1 MDLEEYRQIN
11 SGDMEWKKNVDN
23 QELYHLIFAFLL
35 MVLLPER
42 SVFMNKLLTHP
53 AAAFA
58 LIGVLTLI
66 LGGLYF
72 RHVHLSTRTLVNMSL
87 MLAITV
93 VLHQIKLFH
102 MPQGGSVTAGSMVPL
117 LLIAYRYGAGIG
129 SLAGFLYGLI
139 DLLLNPFIVHPVQ
152 VLFDYPLPYMA
163 MGLAGLWSKHL
174 YVGTALAFIG
184 RFFCHFI
191 SGIVF
196 FASYAPSG
204 MSPVLYSM
212 AFIASYLLPEFI
224 ICCLILKLL
233 PLRLIMRSMKS

>member
-1 MDLEEYRQIN
+1 M
-11 SGDMEWKKNVDN
+11 G
-23 QELYHLIFAFLL
+23 
-35 MVLLPER
+35 LLPER
-42 SVFMNKLLTHP
+42 SVFMNELLTHP

-102 MPQGGSVTAGSMVPL
+102 MSQGGSVTAGSMVPL
-117 LLIAYRYGAGIG
+117 LFIAYRYGAGIG

-139 DLLLNPFIVHPVQ
+139 NLLSNPFIVHPVQ

-163 MGLAGLWSKHL
+163 MGLAGLWKEHL
-174 YVGTALAFIG
+174 YAGTALAFTG
-184 RFFCHFI
+184 RFICHFI
-191 SGIVF
+191 SGVVF
-196 FASYAPSG
+196 FASYAPQG
-204 MSPVLYSM
+204 MNPMVYSFT
-212 AFIASYLLPEFI
+212 ANAAYLLPEFI
-224 ICCLILKLL
+224 ICCIILKLL
-233 PLRLIMRSMKS
+233 PLRRLLNAMKS